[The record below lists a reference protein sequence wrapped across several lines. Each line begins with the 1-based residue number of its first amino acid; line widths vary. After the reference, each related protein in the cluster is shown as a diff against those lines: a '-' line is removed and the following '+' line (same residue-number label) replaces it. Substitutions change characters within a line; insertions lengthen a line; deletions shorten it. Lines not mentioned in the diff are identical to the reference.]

1 MSLEELNLPAT
12 QYFSSSFS
20 PPRWLLPLLASLRL
34 VERAPF
40 FSFRRLEPAIES
52 GEGRLSRLVFQIW
65 RKKNVKGNRNW
76 REILNVINRN
86 V

>member
-20 PPRWLLPLLASLRL
+20 PPRLLPLLASPRL

-52 GEGRLSRLVFQIW
+52 GELSRLPNLA
-65 RKKNVKGNRNW
+65 KEKCKG
-76 REILNVINRN
+76 E
-86 V
+86 